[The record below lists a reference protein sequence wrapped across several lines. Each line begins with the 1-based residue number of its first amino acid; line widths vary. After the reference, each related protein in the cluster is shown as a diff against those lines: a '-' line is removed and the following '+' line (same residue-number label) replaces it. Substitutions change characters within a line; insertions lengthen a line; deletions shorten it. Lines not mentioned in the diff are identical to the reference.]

1 MLDAHLWDNM
11 HYLFRSLND
20 RMIHASFCY
29 DFRLDAE
36 ILKHTF
42 EYIFREVPVLHASFK
57 GEFFRS
63 YWSVAPYQID
73 QVLTFKEIDEADL
86 EQSQDDFLCGYIEPD
101 APIQMLVTVFYHG
114 GKSTICILVNHMCMD
129 GGSLKYFLSAMCKIY
144 NNIASGAPEGEI
156 KMGNR
161 SHMAVYECLSPDARK
176 AALRLFKNI
185 NTKDDDFFPLAPST
199 PEDHT
204 MLIRRKL
211 PSGMLRQLHEVAQ
224 KRKATMNDLLLAAYF
239 HSLYEI
245 AGFADDRKI
254 SISCAIDLRR
264 HLKGEALKSIT
275 NHTSWMQCEVQQ
287 KGARISDT
295 LDSAKQSADNFKSD
309 PYMGLHGFPL
319 ISLIF
324 RIFPH
329 AVAEKLIFTVYSNP
343 PCALSNIGRIDIHT
357 LNLQGHEPID
367 GFITGAVKYKPYI
380 LLSMSTLGDEMTL
393 AICTR
398 GNDKDR
404 EIINHF
410 FDVYIQNLKTLIA
423 EIEETPANS

>member
-1 MLDAHLWDNM
+1 
-11 HYLFRSLND
+11 
-20 RMIHASFCY
+20 
-29 DFRLDAE
+29 
-36 ILKHTF
+36 
-42 EYIFREVPVLHASFK
+42 
-57 GEFFRS
+57 
-63 YWSVAPYQID
+63 
-73 QVLTFKEIDEADL
+73 
-86 EQSQDDFLCGYIEPD
+86 
-101 APIQMLVTVFYHG
+101 
-114 GKSTICILVNHMCMD
+114 
-129 GGSLKYFLSAMCKIY
+129 
-144 NNIASGAPEGEI
+144 
-156 KMGNR
+156 
-161 SHMAVYECLSPDARK
+161 
-176 AALRLFKNI
+176 
-185 NTKDDDFFPLAPST
+185 
-199 PEDHT
+199 

-329 AVAEKLIFTVYSNP
+329 TVAEKLIFTVYSNP

-380 LLSMSTLGDEMTL
+380 LLSMSTLGDDMTL

-423 EIEETPANS
+423 EIEETPSNS